1 MADMQHLVIKPT
13 LACTARC
20 PTCAGRRELHRR
32 ARGDRQLSFD
42 DWARVLAEARNLG
55 VWELTISG
63 GEPTLYE
70 RLVDLV
76 RIGRGYGWVVRINTN
91 GSRIDD
97 PLARRLL
104 DVGVSYIDVSLY
116 GSKPAVHDPM
126 RNRRGSWQE
135 ATAAIEM
142 LARLAPRYPG
152 FRVMTQTILC
162 RENYLDFPE
171 LIRLHQRLGSTGV
184 LVSYLEGD
192 FDREHLLDT
201 AEIRQF
207 REQVL
212 LDIEEVVRGLDR
224 SVRAAARSR
233 LTRLFSPKLLADA
246 DWASGRYRLER
257 GGCRLPFKQALV
269 LANGDVHPCNI
280 VEYAYEP
287 VMGNLFDEPLTA
299 IWESPSWHTFRR
311 DLHAQCE
318 HCPMGLHAYVPL
330 QAGRGAVAATRWLLQ
345 ALRLNSLEPR
355 LYALMRH
362 QITRAR
368 RRLGAPA

>member
-1 MADMQHLVIKPT
+1 MGEMQHLVIKPT

-42 DWARVLAEARNLG
+42 DWIRVLAEARNLG
-55 VWELTISG
+55 VWELTLSG

-76 RIGRGYGWVVRINTN
+76 RIGRGYGWVVRVNTN

-104 DVGVSYIDVSLY
+104 DAGVSYIDVSLY
-116 GSKPAVHDPM
+116 GSSPAVHDPM
-126 RNRRGSWQE
+126 RGRRGSWQE
-135 ATAAIEM
+135 ATAAIET

-162 RENYLDFPE
+162 RQNYLDFPE

-192 FDREHLLDT
+192 FGRKRLLDT
-201 AEIRQF
+201 GEIRQF
-207 REQVL
+207 REQAL
-212 LDIEEVVRGLDR
+212 LGIEAVGRGLHR
-224 SVRAAARSR
+224 SVRAAALSQLR
-233 LTRLFSPKLLADA
+233 RLFSPALLADA
-246 DWASGRYRLER
+246 DWASGRYRPER
-257 GGCRLPFKQALV
+257 GDCRLPFEQALV
-269 LANGDVHPCNI
+269 LANGDVHPCNM
-280 VEYAYEP
+280 VEYAHEP
-287 VMGNLFDEPLTA
+287 VMGNLFHEPLTA
-299 IWESPSWHTFRR
+299 IWEGPGWHTFRR

-318 HCPMGLHAYVPL
+318 RCPMGLHVYVPL
-330 QAGRGAVAATRWLLQ
+330 QAGRGAVAATRWVLQ
-345 ALRLNSLEPR
+345 TLQLTRLEPR
-355 LYALMRH
+355 LYTLMRQ
-362 QITRAR
+362 QITRMR
-368 RRLGAPA
+368 RRLRVRA